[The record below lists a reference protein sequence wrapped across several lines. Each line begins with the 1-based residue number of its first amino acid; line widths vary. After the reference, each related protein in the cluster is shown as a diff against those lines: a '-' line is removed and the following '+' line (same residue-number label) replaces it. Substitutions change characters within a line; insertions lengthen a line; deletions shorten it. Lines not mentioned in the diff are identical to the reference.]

1 MNILMLG
8 PWLPTTGRPLAAE
21 RLHRFARQLA
31 KDHRLTLACTTDHP
45 NPSGAVSALRDEFED
60 FEFAVVPNRWKR
72 LWSVA
77 HLATGSSAEVAYF
90 SSGALRNRIRD
101 RLQTSPFHLVYVAST
116 SMIPYALELAPRVPV
131 VLDFGDL
138 DSEWWRERAR
148 RFSGVR
154 ARVNQAEASRL
165 RDVEIMGARRA
176 THCLVATP
184 QAARTVASFAPWAAV
199 SVVGDGVDADEPAV
213 PTRIGGPHVIVF
225 NPCLE
230 GNSEAQAAAEFCDLV
245 LPPVRTRMGRTKLLV
260 GCRSLFRLA
269 KRLAH
274 VPGVEVAAPATDLR
288 PLLRQAAVAV
298 APRRFG
304 AETRR
309 SVLAAMAAGVPVIT
323 TLEGLDG
330 LPIKHGRELY
340 LEENALG
347 FAERLIDLLSKP
359 TLREVMG
366 ARGRAFVRAHYSPIA
381 AATRL
386 SQVIEAAGN
395 GAARN
400 GSSPDGKGIGVIA

>member
-8 PWLPTTGRPLAAE
+8 PWLPTTGRPLATE

-31 KDHRLTLACTTDHP
+31 RDHRLTLACTTDHP
-45 NPSGAVSALRDEFED
+45 NPFGAVSALRDEFED
-60 FEFAVVPNRWKR
+60 FEFSLVPNRWKR

-90 SSGALRNRIRD
+90 SSDALRNRIRD

-116 SMIPYALELAPRVPV
+116 SMIPYTLELAPRVPV

-138 DSEWWRERAR
+138 DSEWWRERAQ

-154 ARVNQAEASRL
+154 ARVYQAEALRL
-165 RDVEIMGARRA
+165 RDVEIKGARRA
-176 THCLVATP
+176 THCLAATP
-184 QAARTVASFAPWAAV
+184 QAARTVAAFAPWAAI

-213 PTRIGGPHVIVF
+213 PTRIGEPHMIAF
-225 NPCLE
+225 NPCLD
-230 GNSEAQAAAEFCDLV
+230 GNSEAEVAAEFCSLV
-245 LPPVRTRMGRTKLLV
+245 LPSVRSRVGRIKLLV
-260 GCRSLFRLA
+260 GCKSRFRLA
-269 KRLAH
+269 KRLAD
-274 VPGVEVAAPATDLR
+274 VPGVEVAAPASDLR
-288 PLLRQAAVAV
+288 PLLRRAAVAV

-323 TLEGLDG
+323 TIEGLDG

-347 FAERLIDLLSKP
+347 FAERLIDLLRKP

-366 ARGRAFVRAHYSPIA
+366 ARGRAFVRAHCSPIA

>member
-8 PWLPTTGRPLAAE
+8 PWLPTTGRPLATE

-45 NPSGAVSALRDEFED
+45 NPFGAVSALRDEFED
-60 FEFAVVPNRWKR
+60 LEFAVVPNRWKR

-90 SSGALRNRIRD
+90 SSHALRTRIRD
-101 RLQTSPFHLVYVAST
+101 RLKTSPFHLVYVAST
-116 SMIPYALELAPRVPV
+116 SMIPYALEFAPRVPV

-138 DSEWWRERAR
+138 DSEWWRERAQ
-148 RFSGVR
+148 RFSGVK
-154 ARVNQAEASRL
+154 ARIYQAEAMRL

-199 SVVGDGVDADEPAV
+199 SAVGDGVDADEPAV
-213 PTRIGGPHVIVF
+213 PTRIGGPHMIAF

-230 GNSEAQAAAEFCDLV
+230 GDSEAQAAAEFCDLV
-245 LPPVRTRMGRTKLLV
+245 LPPVRARVGHTKILV
-260 GCRSLFRLA
+260 GCKSLFRLA

-274 VPGVEVAAPATDLR
+274 VPGVEVAAPASDLR
-288 PLLRQAAVAV
+288 PLLRRAAVAV

-304 AETRR
+304 TETRR

-340 LEENALG
+340 LEENAQG
-347 FAERLIDLLSKP
+347 FAERLIDLLGKP

-366 ARGRAFVRAHYSPIA
+366 ARGRAFVRSHCSPSA
-381 AATRL
+381 AAVRF
-386 SQVIEAAGN
+386 SEVIEAVA
-395 GAARN
+395 N
-400 GSSPDGKGIGVIA
+400 GSSQNGSGPDEKGAGAIP

>member
-8 PWLPTTGRPLAAE
+8 PWLPTTGRPLATE

-31 KDHRLTLACTTDHP
+31 KDHHLTLACTTDHP
-45 NPSGAVSALRDEFED
+45 NPFGAVSALRDEFED

-90 SSGALRNRIRD
+90 SSDALRNRIRD

-138 DSEWWRERAR
+138 DSEWWRERAQ
-148 RFSGVR
+148 RFSGVK
-154 ARVNQAEASRL
+154 ARVYQAEASRL
-165 RDVEIMGARRA
+165 RDVEIRGARRA

-184 QAARTVASFAPWAAV
+184 RAATTVASFAPWATV
-199 SVVGDGVDADEPAV
+199 SLVGDSVNANEPAV
-213 PTRIGGPHVIVF
+213 PTRVGGPHMIAF

-245 LPPVRTRMGRTKLLV
+245 LPTVQTRVGRTKLLV
-260 GCRSLFRLA
+260 GCKSLSRLA

-274 VPGVEVAAPATDLR
+274 VPGVEVAAPASDLR
-288 PLLRQAAVAV
+288 PLLRRAAVAV

-323 TLEGLDG
+323 TVEGLDG

-340 LEENALG
+340 LEENARG
-347 FAERLIDLLSKP
+347 FAERLIDLLGKP

-366 ARGRAFVRAHYSPIA
+366 ARGRAFVRAHCSPLA